1 MTKPV
6 PDESENPF
14 DAIQEGAEDIPDR
27 GDCADY
33 GIPEGDELQ
42 VYDWDALERS
52 QNIDLKGRFATH
64 VIWIT
69 YGWMFMVI
77 GSVITTGICAIYGR
91 EFLSDAGKAVPGPGA
106 GSGCRIPKFRHA
118 LAGTSRGPRLRRR
131 RSHGGSQFHTGIM
144 RRAESGHEAVPGIS
158 RPSRAALRS
167 DLNHV
172 VNVKRPIVSCF
183 RRGNHVSMRQG
194 SARLAE

>member
-77 GSVITTGICAIYGR
+77 CSVIATGICAIYGR
-91 EFLSDAGKAVPGPGA
+91 EFLSDAVLITLLSATSLSAVLGLF
-106 GSGCRIPKFRHA
+106 CIILRYLFN
-118 LAGTSRGPRLRRR
+118 PR
-131 RSHGGSQFHTGIM
+131 
-144 RRAESGHEAVPGIS
+144 
-158 RPSRAALRS
+158 
-167 DLNHV
+167 
-172 VNVKRPIVSCF
+172 
-183 RRGNHVSMRQG
+183 RQ
-194 SARLAE
+194 